1 MVKFPFFKNILD
13 FVLFK
18 ENAKNNKNNIVF
30 EQYKMAI
37 ETANEITNSRYKFNR
52 FMIMICTALIAAI
65 GTLCKYNNVI
75 YTIPIVFIGI
85 FISFVWIKQLNC
97 FKIMIKIK
105 YESVKKI
112 EKENTDILE
121 IFNKEDAKREN
132 YKKYGNFKSFSEQ
145 EKMIANIFKG
155 GFIGY
160 LILITFVMFF
170 KALAFLLCNINI
182 LNYYIVMYLN

>member
-1 MVKFPFFKNILD
+1 MVKFSFLKNILD

-105 YESVKKI
+105 YESVKK
-112 EKENTDILE
+112 L
-121 IFNKEDAKREN
+121 
-132 YKKYGNFKSFSEQ
+132 KKK
-145 EKMIANIFKG
+145 
-155 GFIGY
+155 
-160 LILITFVMFF
+160 ILIF
-170 KALAFLLCNINI
+170 
-182 LNYYIVMYLN
+182 

>member
-1 MVKFPFFKNILD
+1 MVKFSFFKNILD
-13 FVLFK
+13 FILFK

-105 YESVKKI
+105 YESVKKN
-112 EKENTDILE
+112 EKENADILE
-121 IFNKEDAKREN
+121 IFNKEDAKREK

-170 KALAFLLCNINI
+170 RALAFLLCNINI
-182 LNYYIVMYLN
+182 LNYYIVM